1 MHSKLVKL
9 QTLLLPLALLFAM
22 LLPPPIYADKGD
34 TTAQDTVATQ
44 AYEEKVSDPNTFNAW
59 YDTQAY
65 NTATTGRIWADKTV
79 DTDSIVFDKREA
91 LNGKSIAMSPD
102 ADFQVA
108 LSALSSTSNTSGYTA
123 VPLDIVLVLDV
134 SGSMAEDFG
143 TGSQTKLASLK
154 AAVNN
159 FLDEAAEVNKGISD
173 DDKKI
178 NVSLVKFAGDKSN
191 NIGDDT
197 YDVTTGSW
205 LFPTTDTYNCSQIV
219 KSLTPC
225 DVDNVDTLKAAV
237 NNLKARGATR
247 ADYGLEYAQKA
258 LNGSGKRSDANK
270 IVIFFT
276 DGTPTSGQYYEDD
289 VAHSAVKNAQQL
301 KSSKVQIYTIGIF
314 KDANSAAP
322 DKNSSPEN
330 TFMHAVSSNYPKADC
345 VDTQEYKPGIF
356 GGEYYTK
363 HTVTLYA
370 PASNP
375 DFYKTARN
383 AGALTNVFSDIFNE
397 VSSGLMGPTH
407 VEDGDP
413 SAGGYVTFY
422 DRLGDFMEVKSID
435 GVAFADT
442 IYEASKWGEWKTDS
456 PTDGTDT
463 FEFKN
468 EEISNGVSEAYPQ
481 HANLNNIKISVVRGT
496 GAEGDYVTVKIPAS
510 MLPLRKYTVATNKQ
524 GETKLTVSDTFPIN
538 ILYSVGL
545 RKNVRTALENGT
557 SIDAALVEYVKN
569 NAKDGKISFYS
580 NKYSGKSLNNGTV
593 GDTTA
598 TFVPASNNSFYYHTV
613 DTPLYK
619 SESLDD
625 PLKDKFEANTPY
637 YYALNYYEVV
647 NNQTV
652 KQTKFVKIEI
662 AEESAIGQCIGYDEK
677 SGQAYI
683 KKNTLK
689 GSMPAALDSQLGAKK
704 DADGNLDNRTGTA
717 DRRIDFKWEDFNS
730 STAKLYLGNNGRITY
745 NAKGSLK
752 IKKVVNAA
760 AGLTPDAND
769 TFKIQVVLSETVN
782 SYKYTINGVDSGKT
796 IKSGDTL
803 ELKANDVA
811 EIVGLPAG
819 CTYTVTE
826 PEDRLPTGYA
836 NDSIVDSGTGKI
848 TAGLVNT
855 TAPTVTVTNS
865 YTATACDVEFKGKK
879 NFVGRGWTDSDTFNF
894 TLTAS
899 GNAPM
904 PADVTTGNT
913 KTVTVNENNAADFS
927 FGNITF
933 TQPGT
938 YKYTIREDRGSIPGV
953 SYDGSTYT
961 VTVKVTEGTDNNKG
975 TLVGD
980 VTYVKNSSAPTNA
993 PAPKKAEFTNTYEA
1007 KDEVVTPVALKNYV
1021 DDSGS
1026 TSLQDKQF
1034 SFTLTP
1040 ASEKEDGTKLTRDEI
1055 NSTPLP
1061 SSIDGTND
1069 VTGRIAFGSIQFKD
1083 ENIDH
1088 DYYYI
1093 MQEPDVSGSD
1103 ANIIYSDEVY
1113 LVKYTVNDNTVK
1125 GTIEATPTYY
1135 KLVNDTWTQV
1145 EESKVIF
1152 TNTYKANSVDV
1163 QLGVH
1168 KQLDGRAWQT
1178 GDEFDFTLTAADEV
1192 TPALNNTYTA
1202 HVDSTSQTANF
1213 PDITYTKI
1221 GTYTYTITEND
1232 FDHSKIPGV
1241 TAGKPVTVTVTV
1253 TNNNGQLKADVKY
1266 SAEYK
1271 DEASSQVY
1279 ANYINTYSTIA
1290 ANPKTSDLFH
1300 IHKDLKGRNWT
1311 PNDSFEFRLEG
1322 DSGSP
1327 MPDRAYRNAYATNNN
1342 DSPSI
1347 GGDSTLRFTAAG
1359 EYTYYIREVLGNQD
1373 NGLTYDTT
1381 RYKVVVTVD
1390 GESTA
1395 DNTVQLKVGSVQYF
1409 KGTLNAD
1416 GINYTYS
1423 DTAEDKATF
1432 ENHYDASIPA
1442 GTTFTLTGYKS
1453 LLNRPANNGEFH
1465 FTLTDITNGPDN
1477 PGQILYADNEDGMF
1491 TFNVDLN
1498 PVQTTYTELLAQDA
1512 QPADNSEQPAS
1523 APAEIQNLLERR
1535 YILAET
1541 VPADTKGVT
1550 YDTTTYLV
1558 IVPLKDDG
1566 NGKLYVDNDNIK
1578 YYRNGDKDTGET
1590 PNLSFANSYTA
1601 ESVTLPITAR
1611 KELTGRALQAG
1622 EFTFELKNAQGDV
1635 LQTVQNE
1642 ADGSIPFTLQYDD
1655 KKDDTALES
1664 DSYTY
1669 TISEVAGSEDTI
1681 AYDAAT
1687 YTFTVKVTDKG
1698 DGKLVAELDQPQD
1711 MVFRNSYTPKP
1722 TPTPSAAPTATPTA
1736 APTAKPSTAPTPAPT
1751 TAPAAAPQATP
1762 APTDA
1767 PTATPTASPAPTAT
1781 APAATATPASVIP
1794 RTADSFPLALLIGL
1808 AIVSC
1813 GALGILYT
1821 AKKRRK

>member
-1 MHSKLVKL
+1 MRCCY
-9 QTLLLPLALLFAM
+9 
-22 LLPPPIYADKGD
+22 PPIYAAEGN

-79 DTDSIVFDKREA
+79 DTEEIKFNKGKLVDQSIPMAD
-91 LNGKSIAMSPD
+91 D

-134 SGSMAEDFG
+134 SGSMEEDFG
-143 TGSQTKLASLK
+143 TGSQTKLDSLK
-154 AAVNN
+154 VAVNN
-159 FLDEAAEVNKGISD
+159 FLDEAAKVNNGISD
-173 DDKKI
+173 NDKKI
-178 NVSLVKFAGDKSN
+178 NVSLVKFAGKKN
-191 NIGDDT
+191 VEIGDKT
-197 YDVTTGSW
+197 YRENGY
-205 LFPTTDTYNCSQIV
+205 TYNYSQIV
-219 KSLTPC
+219 TSLTSC
-225 DVDNVDTLKAAV
+225 DNTHVNSLKSTV
-237 NNLKARGATR
+237 NRLNYGGATQ
-247 ADYGLEYAQKA
+247 ADYGLELAQTA
-258 LNGSGKRSDANK
+258 LSGSGSRKDANK

-276 DGTPTSGQYYEDD
+276 DGSPTSSDGYEGG
-289 VAHSAVKNAQQL
+289 VAHDAIQKAQQL
-301 KSSKVQIYTIGIF
+301 KTSKVQIYTIGIF
-314 KDANSAAP
+314 DGANSAAP
-322 DKNSSPEN
+322 DKNSSAEN
-330 TFMHAVSSNYPKADC
+330 TFMHAVSSNYPNAECK
-345 VDTQEYKPGIF
+345 DTKEWVIFFYKIKHDVKL
-356 GGEYYTK
+356 YTR
-363 HTVTLYA
+363 
-370 PASNP
+370 ASKS
-375 DFYKTARN
+375 DFYKTASN
-383 AGALTNVFSDIFNE
+383 AAALTDVFKDIFTE

-407 VEDGDP
+407 VEGSDP

-442 IYEASKWGEWKTDS
+442 IYEASKWGKWNKNS
-456 PTDGTDT
+456 PVAGTDT
-463 FEFKN
+463 FEFKD

-481 HANLNNIKISVVRGT
+481 HANLNKIKISIVRGT
-496 GAEGDYVTVKIPAS
+496 GANGDYVTVRIPAS
-510 MLPLRKYTVATNKQ
+510 MLPLRKYTVATTKQ

-557 SIDAALVEYVKN
+557 STDAALVEYVKN

-580 NKYSGKSLNNGTV
+580 NKYSGKTLSNGTV

-598 TFVPASNNSFYYHTV
+598 TFVPASSNSFYYHTV

-625 PLKDKFEANTPY
+625 PLKEEFKANTPY
-637 YYALNYYEVV
+637 YYALDYYEVV
-647 NNQTV
+647 DNQTV

-745 NAKGSLK
+745 DAKGSLK
-752 IKKVVNAA
+752 IQKVVNAE

-769 TFKIQVVLSETVN
+769 TFMIKVDLTGADG
-782 SYKYTINGVDSGKT
+782 SYKYTINGDEEGT
-796 IKSGDTL
+796 IKSGETL
-803 ELKANDVA
+803 KLKANEVA

-826 PEDRLPTGYA
+826 PEDNLPAGYTKDGISIDNRTG
-836 NDSIVDSGTGKI
+836 TI

-855 TAPTVTVTNS
+855 TAPTVTVTNT
-865 YTATACDVEFKGKK
+865 YTPTACEAEFKGKK
-879 NFVGRGWTDSDTFNF
+879 NFVGRNGNEWLSTDKFDFI
-894 TLTAS
+894 LTPIN
-899 GNAPM
+899 NAPM
-904 PADVTTGNT
+904 PADVTPGNT
-913 KTVTVNENNAADFS
+913 KTVTVDNATAADDFS

-938 YKYTIREDRGSIPGV
+938 YRYTIREDKGTISGV

-961 VTVKVTEGTDNNKG
+961 VTVEVQEGHDTDKG
-975 TLVGD
+975 KLVGT
-980 VTYVKNSSAPTNA
+980 VTYEKNSSAATNGPIPT
-993 PAPKKAEFTNTYEA
+993 KAEFTNTYEA
-1007 KDEVVTPVALKNYV
+1007 KDEKVTPVAFKNYV

-1026 TSLQDKQF
+1026 TSMQDKQF

-1040 ASEKEDGTKLTRDEI
+1040 ASKKEDGTELTLDEI
-1055 NSTPLP
+1055 NNTPRP

-1083 ENIDH
+1083 ENIGH

-1145 EESKVIF
+1145 TESEVIF
-1152 TNTYKANSVDV
+1152 TNTYNATPVDV

-1168 KQLDGRAWQT
+1168 KQLDGRPWQA
-1178 GDEFDFTLTAADEV
+1178 GDDFTFTLTAADEV
-1192 TPALNNTYTA
+1192 TPALDSNTYTTYTTETTQSA
-1202 HVDSTSQTANF
+1202 TF
-1213 PDITYTKI
+1213 PAINYTKI
-1221 GTYTYTITEND
+1221 GTYTYEINET
-1232 FDHSKIPGV
+1232 FDETKIPGV

-1253 TNNNGQLKADVKY
+1253 TNNNGKLEAAVNY
-1266 SAEYK
+1266 SAEYT
-1271 DEASSQVY
+1271 DETSNKVY
-1279 ANYINTYSTIA
+1279 AKYINTYSTLAIDY
-1290 ANPKTSDLFH
+1290 KTSDLFH
-1300 IHKDLKGRNWT
+1300 IYKKLEGRDWT
-1311 PNDSFEFRLEG
+1311 PNDSFEFILEG
-1322 DSGSP
+1322 DSDSP
-1327 MPDRAYRNAYATNNN
+1327 MPDRAYRNAYATNTN

-1347 GGDSTLRFTAAG
+1347 GGDSTLQFTAAG
-1359 EYTYYIREVLGNQD
+1359 KYNYYISEVQGNQD

-1491 TFNVDLN
+1491 TFNVNLN

-1611 KELTGRALQAG
+1611 KELSGRALQAD
-1622 EFTFELKNAQGDV
+1622 EFTFQLKDAQGKV
-1635 LQTVQNE
+1635 LQTVQNK
-1642 ADGSIPFTLQYDD
+1642 ADGSIHFSLRYDD
-1655 KKDDTALES
+1655 KKDATALES
-1664 DSYTY
+1664 DNYTY

-1687 YTFTVKVTDKG
+1687 YTFTVKVTDNG

-1722 TPTPSAAPTATPTA
+1722 TPTPTVTPTPTPSAAPTAEPTA
-1736 APTAKPSTAPTPAPT
+1736 APTPAPT

>member
-22 LLPPPIYADKGD
+22 LLPPPIYADEGD

-79 DTDSIVFDKREA
+79 DTKEIKFDK
-91 LNGKSIAMSPD
+91 GKLAGQFIPMADD

-134 SGSMAEDFG
+134 SGSMKEDFG
-143 TGSQTKLASLK
+143 TGGQTKLASLK
-154 AAVNN
+154 TAVNN

-173 DDKKI
+173 DDKRI
-178 NVSLVKFAGDKSN
+178 NVSLVKFAGKKN
-191 NIGDDT
+191 ANIGDNT
-197 YDVTTGSW
+197 YREDGH
-205 LFPTTDTYNCSQIV
+205 TYNYSQIV
-219 KSLTPC
+219 TSLTSCDNTHVKSL
-225 DVDNVDTLKAAV
+225 KSAV
-237 NNLKARGATR
+237 NRLNYGGATQ
-247 ADYGLEYAQKA
+247 ADYGLDLAQTA
-258 LNGSGKRSDANK
+258 LSGSGSRKDANK

-276 DGTPTSGQYYEDD
+276 DGSPTSSNGYEDD
-289 VAHSAVKNAQQL
+289 VAHDAIQKAQQL
-301 KSSKVQIYTIGIF
+301 KTNKVQIYTIGIF
-314 KDANSAAP
+314 DGANSAAP
-322 DKNSSPEN
+322 NKNSSAEN
-330 TFMHAVSSNYPKADC
+330 TFMHAVSSNYPNAECK
-345 VDTQEYKPGIF
+345 DTKEWVIFFYKIKHDVKL
-356 GGEYYTK
+356 YTR
-363 HTVTLYA
+363 
-370 PASNP
+370 ASKS
-375 DFYKTARN
+375 DFYKTASN
-383 AGALTNVFSDIFNE
+383 AAALTDVFKDIFTE

-407 VEDGDP
+407 VEGSDP
-413 SAGGYVTFY
+413 SAGGYVTFN

-442 IYEASKWGEWKTDS
+442 IYEASKWGELKTDS
-456 PTDGTDT
+456 PAAGTDT
-463 FEFKN
+463 FEFKDK
-468 EEISNGVSEAYPQ
+468 EISNGVSEAYPQ
-481 HANLNNIKISVVRGT
+481 HANLNKIKITIVRGT
-496 GAEGDYVTVKIPAS
+496 GAEGDYVTVQIPAS

-545 RKNVRTALENGT
+545 RNDVRTALENGT
-557 SIDAALVEYVKN
+557 STDAALVEYVKN

-580 NKYSGKSLNNGTV
+580 NKYSGKTLNNGTV

-598 TFVPASNNSFYYHTV
+598 TFVPASSNSFYYHTV
-613 DTPLYK
+613 EAPLYK
-619 SESLDD
+619 DEAFAT
-625 PLKDKFEANTPY
+625 PVTKFETSKQY
-637 YYALNYYEVV
+637 YYKLTYYEV
-647 NNQTV
+647 NGDTT
-652 KQTKFVKIEI
+652 TKVTKAVPMTITD
-662 AEESAIGQCIGYDEK
+662 ESAVKDCIDYDK
-677 SGQAYI
+677 NGQAYI
-683 KKNTLK
+683 KKGTLK

-704 DADGNLDNRTGTA
+704 DTVTKQDVNPTDTA
-717 DRRIDFKWEDFNS
+717 ARRIDFKWEDFNS

-745 NAKGSLK
+745 KAKGSLK
-752 IKKVVNAA
+752 IKKVVNAE
-760 AGLTPDAND
+760 AGLTPDTNDKFTIKVDLTGANG
-769 TFKIQVVLSETVN
+769 
-782 SYKYTINGVDSGKT
+782 SYKYTINGNDSGT

-826 PEDRLPTGYA
+826 PTDELPTGYA
-836 NDSIVDSGTGKI
+836 NVSITPDNGSGTI

-855 TAPTVTVTNS
+855 TAPTVTVTNT
-865 YTATACDVEFKGKK
+865 YTPTAFEAKFKGSKK
-879 NFVGRGWTDSDTFNF
+879 LSGREWVDGDTFNF

-904 PADVTTGNT
+904 PAEGTTGNT
-913 KTVTVNENNAADFS
+913 KTVTVSNKNEADDFS
-927 FGNITF
+927 FGSITF

-938 YKYTIREDRGSIPGV
+938 YRYTIREDRGSIPGV

-961 VTVKVTEGTDNNKG
+961 VTVVVQEGHDASNKG
-975 TLVGD
+975 TLVGA

-993 PAPKKAEFTNTYEA
+993 PDPDKAEFTNTYKA
-1007 KDEVVTPVALKNYV
+1007 DDEEVYPVAFKNYV
-1021 DDSGS
+1021 DGSGS

-1034 SFTLTP
+1034 QFTLVP
-1040 ASEKEDGTKLTRDEI
+1040 AKSDGTVLSDDEI
-1055 NSTPLP
+1055 NTGNVPRP
-1061 SSIDGTND
+1061 SIPTATNN
-1069 VTGRIAFGSIQFKD
+1069 VSGRITFGTIEFDSSHNGH
-1083 ENIDH
+1083 E
-1088 DYYYI
+1088 YYYL
-1093 MQEPDVSGSD
+1093 MSEVPGSGSD
-1103 ANIIYSDEVY
+1103 NIVYSQETY
-1113 LVKYTVNDNTVK
+1113 LVKYKVDNNTASAEL
-1125 GTIEATPTYY
+1125 EATPTYL
-1135 KLVNDTWTQV
+1135 KKNDDGSWQEV
-1145 EESKVIF
+1145 GEKDVIF
-1152 TNTYKANSVDV
+1152 TNTYTADPATVR
-1163 QLGVH
+1163 LGVH
-1168 KQLDGRAWQT
+1168 KQLDGREWQT
-1178 GDEFDFTLTAADEV
+1178 DDKFDFTLTAADG
-1192 TPALNNTYTA
+1192 TLLDGTYTTS
-1202 HVDSTSQTANF
+1202 VTQTSQSAEF
-1213 PDITYTKI
+1213 SPITYTKI
-1221 GTYTYTITEND
+1221 GTYTYTINET
-1232 FDHSKIPGV
+1232 FDETKIPGV
-1241 TAGKPVTVTVTV
+1241 TAGSPVTVTVTV
-1253 TNNNGQLKADVKY
+1253 TNNNGKLEAAVNY
-1266 SAEYK
+1266 SAEYT
-1271 DEASSQVY
+1271 DETSNKVY

-1290 ANPKTSDLFH
+1290 ADCKTSDLFH
-1300 IHKDLKGRNWT
+1300 IHKELKGREWT
-1311 PNDSFEFRLEG
+1311 PSDSFEFLLEG
-1322 DSGSP
+1322 DTDSP
-1327 MPDRAYRNAYATNNN
+1327 MPEQGYRNAYATDTNV
-1342 DSPSI
+1342 SPSI
-1347 GGDSTLRFTAAG
+1347 GGESTLHFTTAG
-1359 EYTYYIREVLGNQD
+1359 EYTYYISEVQGNQN

-1381 RYKVVVTVD
+1381 RYKVVVKVVGKPD
-1390 GESTA
+1390 G
-1395 DNTVQLKVGSVQYF
+1395 NKVQLEVESPTYY

-1423 DTAEDKATF
+1423 NEAEKEAIATF

-1453 LLNRPANNGEFH
+1453 LLNRPAHNGEFH
-1465 FTLTDITNGPDN
+1465 FTLTDITNGPD
-1477 PGQILYADNEDGMF
+1477 GQIWHKDNEDGTF
-1491 TFNVDLN
+1491 TFTVDLS

-1558 IVPLKDDG
+1558 VVPLKDDG

-1578 YYRNGDKDTGET
+1578 YYRNGDKENGET

-1611 KELTGRALQAG
+1611 KELSGRALQAG
-1622 EFTFELKNAQGDV
+1622 EFTFQLKDAQGTV
-1635 LQTVQNE
+1635 LQTAQNE
-1642 ADGSIPFTLQYDD
+1642 ADGSIHFDLQYDD
-1655 KKDDTALES
+1655 KKNDTALES

-1669 TISEVAGSEDTI
+1669 TISEVAGSDDTI
-1681 AYDAAT
+1681 AYDAT
-1687 YTFTVKVTDKG
+1687 MYTFTVKVTDNG

-1722 TPTPSAAPTATPTA
+1722 TPTPTVTPTP
-1736 APTAKPSTAPTPAPT
+1736 APSAAPTPAPT

-1781 APAATATPASVIP
+1781 APAATAPAATATPTSVIP

>member
-1 MHSKLVKL
+1 MRCCY
-9 QTLLLPLALLFAM
+9 
-22 LLPPPIYADKGD
+22 PPPIYADEGN

-134 SGSMAEDFG
+134 SGSMADRFDEYDRR
-143 TGSQTKLASLK
+143 SPVKLDSLK
-154 AAVNN
+154 SAVNS
-159 FLDEAAEVNKGISD
+159 FLDEAAKVNEGISD
-173 DDKKI
+173 NDKKI
-178 NVSLVKFAGDKSN
+178 NVSLVKFAGNKNDE
-191 NIGDDT
+191 IGDNT
-197 YDVTTGSW
+197 YRDNRDGKY
-205 LFPTTDTYNCSQIV
+205 YNCSQIV
-219 KSLTPC
+219 TSLTPY
-225 DVDNVDTLKAAV
+225 DTNNVDTLKSAV
-237 NNLKARGATR
+237 NKLTARGTTR

-258 LNGSGKRSDANK
+258 LNGSGNRKDANK

-276 DGTPTSGQYYEDD
+276 DGSPTSSNGYEDD
-289 VAHSAVKNAQQL
+289 VAHSAIQKAQQL
-301 KSSKVQIYTIGIF
+301 KTGKVQIYTIGIF
-314 KDANSAAP
+314 DDANSAEP
-322 DKNSSPEN
+322 DKNSSAED
-330 TFMHAVSSNYPKADC
+330 TFMHAVSSNYPKAEC
-345 VDTQEYKPGIF
+345 VDTTEEF
-356 GGEYYTK
+356 LFWSRTV
-363 HTVTLYA
+363 HTVTLHDR
-370 PASNP
+370 ASNSA
-375 DFYKTARN
+375 FYKTADN
-383 AGALTNVFSDIFNE
+383 ADALKEVFSGIFTE
-397 VSSGLMGPTH
+397 ISSGLMGPTH

-442 IYEASKWGEWKTDS
+442 IYEASKWGALKTNF
-456 PTDGTDT
+456 PAAGTDT
-463 FEFKN
+463 FEFKD
-468 EEISNGVSEAYPQ
+468 EEISSGVSEAYPQ
-481 HANLNNIKISVVRGT
+481 HANLNNIKISIERGT
-496 GAEGDYVTVKIPAS
+496 GAEGDYVTVRIPAS

-545 RKNVRTALENGT
+545 REDVRTALANGT
-557 SIDAALVEYVKN
+557 STDAALVEYVKN
-569 NAKDGKISFYS
+569 NADKDGKISFYS
-580 NKYSGKSLNNGTV
+580 NKYSGKTLNNGTV

-598 TFVPASNNSFYYHTV
+598 TFVPASSNSFYYHTV
-613 DTPLYK
+613 NAPLYENK
-619 SESLDD
+619 ELTT
-625 PLKDKFEANTPY
+625 PVTNFETNKQY
-637 YYALNYYEVV
+637 YYKLTYYEVKDGTTTQATTAV
-647 NNQTV
+647 PMTITDQ
-652 KQTKFVKIEI
+652 
-662 AEESAIGQCIGYDEK
+662 SAVGGCIDYDEK
-677 SGQAYI
+677 TGQAYI
-683 KKNTLK
+683 KKGTLK

-704 DADGNLDNRTGTA
+704 DADDNPVNPTGTA
-717 DRRIDFKWEDFNS
+717 VRRIDFKWEDFNS

-760 AGLTPDAND
+760 AGLTPDTND
-769 TFKIQVVLSETVN
+769 KFKIKVDLTGAN
-782 SYKYTINGVDSGKT
+782 GSYKYTINGDEEGTIQSGE
-796 IKSGDTL
+796 TL

-826 PEDRLPTGYA
+826 PTDELPTGYA
-836 NDSIVDSGTGKI
+836 NVSITPDNGSGTI

-879 NFVGRGWTDSDTFNF
+879 NFVGRGWADSDTFNF

-975 TLVGD
+975 TLVGT
-980 VTYVKNSSAPTNA
+980 VKYEKNSSAPTNA

-1007 KDEVVTPVALKNYV
+1007 KDEEVTPVALKNYV
-1021 DDSGS
+1021 DESGS
-1026 TSLQDKQF
+1026 TSLQDRQF
-1034 SFTLTP
+1034 QFTLVP
-1040 ASEKEDGTKLTRDEI
+1040 ANSDGTVLTDKEI
-1055 NSTPLP
+1055 ADGNVPRP
-1061 SSIDGTND
+1061 SIPTATND
-1069 VTGRIAFGSIQFKD
+1069 VDGHITFGTIKFDSSN
-1083 ENIDH
+1083 EGH
-1088 DYYYI
+1088 EYYYL
-1093 MQEPDVSGSD
+1093 MSEVPGSGSD
-1103 ANIIYSDEVY
+1103 NIVYSQETY
-1113 LVKYTVNDNTVK
+1113 LVKYKVDNNTANAEL
-1125 GTIEATPTYY
+1125 EATPTYLQ
-1135 KLVNDTWTQV
+1135 KGSDGNWQV
-1145 EESKVIF
+1145 VDESKVIF
-1152 TNTYKANSVDV
+1152 TNTYKAKSVDV
-1163 QLGVH
+1163 QLRVH
-1168 KQLDGRAWQT
+1168 KQLDGRAWKT

-1192 TPALNNTYTA
+1192 TPALNDTYTA
-1202 HVDSTSQTANF
+1202 HVDSTSQSATF
-1213 PDITYTKI
+1213 PAITYTKI
-1221 GTYTYTITEND
+1221 GTYTYEINETFNETT
-1232 FDHSKIPGV
+1232 IPGV

-1253 TNNNGQLKADVKY
+1253 TNNNGQLEADVNY
-1266 SAEYK
+1266 SDSYTDAE
-1271 DEASSQVY
+1271 SGTTY
-1279 ANYINTYSTIA
+1279 AKYINTYSTLAIDY
-1290 ANPKTSDLFH
+1290 KTSDLFH
-1300 IHKDLKGRNWT
+1300 IHKELKGREWT

-1327 MPDRAYRNAYATNNN
+1327 MPEQDYRNAYATNTN

-1347 GGDSTLRFTAAG
+1347 GGDSTLQFTAAG
-1359 EYTYYIREVLGNQD
+1359 KYTYFISEVQGNQD

-1390 GESTA
+1390 GETTE
-1395 DNTVQLKVGSVQYF
+1395 NHTVQLKVGSVQYF

-1442 GTTFTLTGYKS
+1442 GTSFTLTGYKS
-1453 LLNRPANNGEFH
+1453 LLNRPAFNDEFH
-1465 FTLTDITNGPDN
+1465 FTLTDITNGPDH
-1477 PGQILYADNEDGMF
+1477 PGQILHADNKDGTF
-1491 TFNVDLN
+1491 TFNVDLS
-1498 PVQTTYTELLAQDA
+1498 PVQTTYTELLAQAA

-1523 APAEIQNLLERR
+1523 APAEVQPLLERR

-1558 IVPLKDDG
+1558 VVPLKDDG

-1611 KELTGRALQAG
+1611 KELSGRALQAG
-1622 EFTFELKNAQGDV
+1622 EFTFVLKDAQGKE

-1642 ADGSIPFTLQYDD
+1642 ADGSIHFSLRYDD

-1669 TISEVAGSEDTI
+1669 TISEVAGSDDTI
-1681 AYDAAT
+1681 AYDATT
-1687 YTFTVKVTDKG
+1687 YTFTVKVTDNG

-1722 TPTPSAAPTATPTA
+1722 TPTPTVTPTPTPSAAPTA
-1736 APTAKPSTAPTPAPT
+1736 APTAEPTAAPTPAPT

>member
-1 MHSKLVKL
+1 MRCCY
-9 QTLLLPLALLFAM
+9 
-22 LLPPPIYADKGD
+22 PPPAYADESD

-59 YDTQAY
+59 YNTQAN

-79 DTDSIVFDKREA
+79 DTEEIKFDK
-91 LNGKSIAMSPD
+91 GKLAGQSIPMADD

-134 SGSMAEDFG
+134 SGSMADDFG
-143 TGSQTKLASLK
+143 TGSQTKLDSLK

-159 FLDEAAEVNKGISD
+159 FLDEAANVNKGISD
-173 DDKKI
+173 NDKKI
-178 NVSLVKFAGDKSN
+178 NVSLVKFAGNRNDE
-191 NIGDDT
+191 IGDKT
-197 YDVTTGSW
+197 YREDGHI
-205 LFPTTDTYNCSQIV
+205 YNYSQIV
-219 KSLTPC
+219 KPLTTC
-225 DVDNVDTLKAAV
+225 AGANVGTLKDAV
-237 NNLKARGATR
+237 NNLKARGATQ
-247 ADYGLEYAQKA
+247 ADFGLEYAQKA
-258 LNGSGKRSDANK
+258 LNGSGNRRDANK
-270 IVIFFT
+270 VVIFFT
-276 DGTPTSGQYYEDD
+276 DGSPTSSDGYEGG
-289 VAHSAVKNAQQL
+289 VAHDAIQNAQQL
-301 KSSKVQIYTIGIF
+301 KTSKVQIYTIGIF
-314 KDANSAAP
+314 DGANSAAP
-322 DKNSSPEN
+322 NKNSSAEN
-330 TFMHAVSSNYPKADC
+330 TFMHAVSSNYPNAECK
-345 VDTQEYKPGIF
+345 DTKEWVIFPFYKIKHDVKL
-356 GGEYYTK
+356 YTR
-363 HTVTLYA
+363 
-370 PASNP
+370 ASNS

-383 AGALTNVFSDIFNE
+383 AAALKTVFEDIFTE

-407 VEDGDP
+407 VEGTDP
-413 SAGGYVTFY
+413 SAAGYVTFY

-442 IYEASKWGEWKTDS
+442 IYEASEWGELKKNS
-456 PTDGTDT
+456 PAAGTDT
-463 FEFKN
+463 FEFKDK
-468 EEISNGVSEAYPQ
+468 EISNGVSEAYPQ
-481 HANLNNIKISVVRGT
+481 YANLKNIKISIERGT
-496 GAEGDYVTVKIPAS
+496 GAQGDYVTVKIPAS

-524 GETKLTVSDTFPIN
+524 GETTLTVSDTFPIN

-545 RKNVRTALENGT
+545 RNDVRTALENGT
-557 SIDAALVEYVKN
+557 STDAALVEYVKN
-569 NAKDGKISFYS
+569 KADEDGKISFYS
-580 NKYSGKSLNNGTV
+580 NKYSGKTLNNGTV

-598 TFVPASNNSFYYHTV
+598 TFVPASSNSFYYHTV
-613 DTPLYK
+613 NAPLYEDEACTIPVK
-619 SESLDD
+619 T
-625 PLKDKFEANTPY
+625 FETNKQY
-637 YYALNYYEVV
+637 YYKLTYYEVNGGTTTQATTAV
-647 NNQTV
+647 PM
-652 KQTKFVKIEI
+652 KITD
-662 AEESAIGQCIGYDEK
+662 ESAVEDCIDYDEK
-677 SGQAYI
+677 TGQAYI
-683 KKNTLK
+683 KKGTLK

-704 DADGNLDNRTGTA
+704 DANGDPVNPTGTA
-717 DRRIDFKWEDFNS
+717 VRRIDFQWDLSNN
-730 STAKLYLGNNGRITY
+730 TAHLYLGNNGRITY

-760 AGLTPDAND
+760 AGLTPDTND
-769 TFKIQVVLSETVN
+769 TFKIQVDLSETAN
-782 SYKYTINGVDSGKT
+782 SYKYTINGNDSGT

-803 ELKANDVA
+803 ELKANEVA

-826 PEDRLPTGYA
+826 PTVPAGYA
-836 NDSIVDSGTGKI
+836 NVSIVDSGTGTI

-855 TAPTVTVTNS
+855 TAPTVTVTNT
-865 YTATACDVEFKGKK
+865 YTPTACDVEFKGKK
-879 NFVGRGWTDSDTFNF
+879 NFVGRDWVDGDTFNF

-904 PADVTTGNT
+904 PADVTNGNT
-913 KTVTVNENNAADFS
+913 KTVTVNNKTDADDFS

-938 YKYTIREDRGSIPGV
+938 YRYTIREVSGTIPGV

-961 VTVKVTEGTDNNKG
+961 VTVEVQEGHDASNKG
-975 TLVGD
+975 TLVGT

-993 PAPKKAEFTNTYEA
+993 PAPNKAEFTNTYAA
-1007 KDEVVTPVALKNYV
+1007 KDEVVTPVAFKNYV

-1026 TSLQDKQF
+1026 TSLQDGQF
-1034 SFTLTP
+1034 QFTLVP
-1040 ASEKEDGTKLTRDEI
+1040 AKSDGAVMTDEEI
-1055 NSTPLP
+1055 NTGNVPRP
-1061 SSIDGTND
+1061 SIPTATNN
-1069 VTGRIAFGSIQFKD
+1069 VNGRITFGTIEFNSSHNGY
-1083 ENIDH
+1083 E
-1088 DYYYI
+1088 YCYL
-1093 MQEPDVSGSD
+1093 MSEVPSSGSD
-1103 ANIIYSDEVY
+1103 NIVYSQETY
-1113 LVKYTVNDNTVK
+1113 LVKYKVDNNTASAEL
-1125 GTIEATPTYY
+1125 EATPTYL
-1135 KLVNDTWTQV
+1135 KKNDDGSWQEV
-1145 EESKVIF
+1145 GEKDVIF
-1152 TNTYKANSVDV
+1152 TNTYTADPATVR
-1163 QLGVH
+1163 LGVH
-1168 KQLDGRAWQT
+1168 KQLDGREWQT
-1178 GDEFDFTLTAADEV
+1178 DDKFDFTLTAAEG
-1192 TPALNNTYTA
+1192 TPTLNNTYTA
-1202 HVDSTSQTANF
+1202 HVDATSQTANF

-1221 GTYTYTITEND
+1221 GTYNYTITEND
-1232 FDHSKIPGV
+1232 FDPAQIPGV
-1241 TAGKPVTVTVTV
+1241 TKGNPVTVTVTV
-1253 TNNNGQLKADVKY
+1253 TNNNGKLEAAVNY

-1271 DEASSQVY
+1271 DEASNKVY

-1290 ANPKTSDLFH
+1290 AEPKTSDLFH
-1300 IHKDLKGRNWT
+1300 IYKKLDGREWT

-1327 MPDRAYRNAYATNNN
+1327 MPEQDYRNAYATDTN

-1347 GGDSTLRFTAAG
+1347 GGDSTLQFTAAG
-1359 EYTYYIREVLGNQD
+1359 EYTYYISEVLENKD

-1381 RYKVVVTVD
+1381 RYKVVVTVG
-1390 GESTA
+1390 GETTA
-1395 DNTVQLKVGSVQYF
+1395 ENNVQLEVKGTTYY
-1409 KGTLNAD
+1409 KGTLNAAGD
-1416 GINYTYS
+1416 YDYS
-1423 DTAEDKATF
+1423 NDAEGTSIATF
-1432 ENHYDASIPA
+1432 INHYDASIPA
-1442 GTTFTLTGYKS
+1442 GTTFPLTGYKS
-1453 LLNRPANNGEFH
+1453 LLNRPANDGEFD
-1465 FTLTDITNGPDN
+1465 FTLTDITNGKDN
-1477 PGQILYADNEDGMF
+1477 PGQIWHANNKDGMF
-1491 TFNVDLN
+1491 TFNVDLS
-1498 PVQTTYTELLAQDA
+1498 PVQTTYTELLAQAA
-1512 QPADNSEQPAS
+1512 QPADGSEQPSS
-1523 APAEIQNLLERR
+1523 APAEIQPLLQRR

-1558 IVPLKDDG
+1558 VVPLKDDG

-1578 YYRNGDKDTGET
+1578 YYRNEDKDTGET

-1622 EFTFELKNAQGDV
+1622 EFTFELKDAQGTV

-1642 ADGSIPFTLQYDD
+1642 ADGSIHFTLQYDD
-1655 KKDDTALES
+1655 KKNDTALES

-1681 AYDAAT
+1681 AYDTAT

-1698 DGKLVAELDQPQD
+1698 DGKLVAELEQPKD

-1722 TPTPSAAPTATPTA
+1722 TPTPTPT
-1736 APTAKPSTAPTPAPT
+1736 PSAAPTPAPT

>member
-9 QTLLLPLALLFAM
+9 QTLLLPLALLVTM
-22 LLPPPIYADKGD
+22 LLPPPAYADEGN

-59 YDTQAY
+59 FDTQAY

-79 DTDSIVFDKREA
+79 DTEEIKFNKGKLVDQSIPMAD
-91 LNGKSIAMSPD
+91 D

-108 LSALSSTSNTSGYTA
+108 LSALSSTSNTSGFTA

-134 SGSMAEDFG
+134 SGSMEEDFG
-143 TGSQTKLASLK
+143 TGNQTKLDSLK
-154 AAVNN
+154 DAVNN
-159 FLDEAAEVNKGISD
+159 FLDEAANVNKGISD

-178 NVSLVKFAGDKSN
+178 NVSLVKFAGNRNDE
-191 NIGDDT
+191 IGDKT
-197 YDVTTGSW
+197 YREGSHI
-205 LFPTTDTYNCSQIV
+205 YNYSQIV
-219 KSLTPC
+219 KPLTTC
-225 DVDNVDTLKAAV
+225 DTDNVGTLKEAV
-237 NNLKARGATR
+237 NKLTARGATQ
-247 ADYGLEYAQKA
+247 ADFGLEYAQKA
-258 LNGSGKRSDANK
+258 LSGSGNRKDANK

-276 DGTPTSGQYYEDD
+276 DGSPTSSDGYEGG
-289 VAHSAVKNAQQL
+289 VAHDAIQNAQQL
-301 KSSKVQIYTIGIF
+301 KTNKVQIYTIGIF
-314 KDANSAAP
+314 DGANSAAP
-322 DKNSSPEN
+322 DKNSSAEN
-330 TFMHAVSSNYPKADC
+330 TFMHAVSSNYPNAECK
-345 VDTQEYKPGIF
+345 DTKEWVIFPFYKIKHDVKL
-356 GGEYYTK
+356 YT
-363 HTVTLYA
+363 

-375 DFYKTARN
+375 DFYKTASN
-383 AGALTNVFSDIFNE
+383 ADALKKVFTDIFTE

-407 VEDGDP
+407 VEGTDP

-442 IYEASKWGEWKTDS
+442 IYKASEWGTLKTDS
-456 PTDGTDT
+456 PAAGTDT

-481 HANLNNIKISVVRGT
+481 HANLNKIKISIVRGT
-496 GAEGDYVTVKIPAS
+496 GANGDYVKVEIPAS

-545 RKNVRTALENGT
+545 RNDVRTALENGT
-557 SIDAALVEYVKN
+557 STNAALVEYVKN
-569 NAKDGKISFYS
+569 KTDKDGKISFYS
-580 NKYSGKSLNNGTV
+580 NKYSGKTLSNGTV

-598 TFVPASNNSFYYHTV
+598 TFVPASSNSFYYHTV
-613 DTPLYK
+613 NAPLY
-619 SESLDD
+619 EDEAFTT
-625 PLKDKFEANTPY
+625 PVTKFETNKQY
-637 YYALNYYEVV
+637 YYKLTYYEVNGTTTTQATTAV
-647 NNQTV
+647 PMTITDENAV
-652 KQTKFVKIEI
+652 K
-662 AEESAIGQCIGYDEK
+662 GCIDYDK
-677 SGQAYI
+677 NGQAYI
-683 KKNTLK
+683 KKGTLK

-704 DADGNLDNRTGTA
+704 DPTTGKDVNPTDTA
-717 DRRIDFKWEDFNS
+717 ARRIDFQWDLSNN
-730 STAKLYLGNNGRITY
+730 TAHLYLGNNGRITY
-745 NAKGSLK
+745 DAKGSLK

-760 AGLTPDAND
+760 AGLTPDKED
-769 TFKIQVVLSETVN
+769 TFKIKVELSETAN
-782 SYKYTINGVDSGKT
+782 SYKYTINGNDSDKT

-803 ELKANDVA
+803 ALKANDVA

-826 PEDRLPTGYA
+826 PTVPAGYA
-836 NDSIVDSGTGKI
+836 NVSIVDSGTGTI

-899 GNAPM
+899 SNAPM
-904 PADVTTGNT
+904 PAEGTNGNT
-913 KTVTVNENNAADFS
+913 KTVTVNEDNAADFS

-933 TQPGT
+933 KQPGT
-938 YKYTIREDRGSIPGV
+938 YRYTIREDRGSIPGV

-961 VTVKVTEGTDNNKG
+961 VTVEVTEGTDNNKG
-975 TLVGD
+975 TLVGT
-980 VTYVKNSSAPTNA
+980 VKYEKNSSAPTNG
-993 PAPKKAEFTNTYEA
+993 PIPTKAEFTNTYKA
-1007 KDEVVTPVALKNYV
+1007 DDEVVTPVAFKNYV
-1021 DDSGS
+1021 DESGS
-1026 TSLQDKQF
+1026 TTLQDKQF

-1040 ASEKEDGTKLTRDEI
+1040 ASKKEDGTELTPNEI
-1055 NSTPLP
+1055 NNTPRP
-1061 SSIDGTND
+1061 FSATATNN
-1069 VTGRIAFGSIQFKD
+1069 VNGRITFDTIKFDSSNEGH
-1083 ENIDH
+1083 E
-1088 DYYYI
+1088 YYYLMSEVPGSGNDNI
-1093 MQEPDVSGSD
+1093 VYSQET
-1103 ANIIYSDEVY
+1103 Y
-1113 LVKYTVNDNTVK
+1113 LVKYKVDNNTASAEL
-1125 GTIEATPTYY
+1125 EATPTYY
-1135 KLVNDTWTQV
+1135 KKDSDGNWQV
-1145 EESKVIF
+1145 VDESKVIF
-1152 TNTYKANSVDV
+1152 TNTYKATPVPV
-1163 QLGVH
+1163 TLGVH
-1168 KQLDGRAWQT
+1168 KQLDGREWQT
-1178 GDEFDFTLTAADEV
+1178 DDNFTFTLTAAEG
-1192 TPALNNTYTA
+1192 TPALDTNTTYTTS
-1202 HVDSTSQTANF
+1202 VDSTSQTANF
-1213 PDITYTKI
+1213 PAITYTKI

-1241 TAGKPVTVTVTV
+1241 TAGNPVTVTVTV
-1253 TNNNGQLKADVKY
+1253 TNNNGQLEADVKY

-1271 DEASSQVY
+1271 DEASGTVY
-1279 ANYINTYSTIA
+1279 AKYVNTYSTIA

-1300 IHKDLKGRNWT
+1300 IFKKLDGRDWT

-1327 MPDRAYRNAYATNNN
+1327 MPEQGYRNAYATNTN

-1347 GGDSTLRFTAAG
+1347 GGDSTLPFTAAG
-1359 EYTYYIREVLGNQD
+1359 EYTYFISEVLENKD

-1381 RYKVVVTVD
+1381 RYKVVVTVV
-1390 GESTA
+1390 GEATTE
-1395 DNTVQLKVGSVQYF
+1395 NKVQLKVDSVNYY

-1432 ENHYDASIPA
+1432 INHYDASIPA

-1453 LLNRPANNGEFH
+1453 LLNRPANDGEFD
-1465 FTLTDITNGPDN
+1465 FTLTDITNGKDN
-1477 PGQILYADNEDGMF
+1477 PGQILHADNKDGTF
-1491 TFNVDLN
+1491 TFNVDLS
-1498 PVQTTYTELLAQDA
+1498 PVQTTYTELLAQAA
-1512 QPADNSEQPAS
+1512 QPADNSEQPSS
-1523 APAEIQNLLERR
+1523 APAEIQPLLERR

-1558 IVPLKDDG
+1558 VVPLKDDG
-1566 NGKLYVDNDNIK
+1566 NGKLYVDEPNIK
-1578 YYRNGDKDTGET
+1578 YYRNEDKDTGET

-1611 KELTGRALQAG
+1611 KELSGRALQAG
-1622 EFTFELKNAQGDV
+1622 EFTFELKDAQGTV

-1642 ADGSIPFTLQYDD
+1642 ADGSIHFTLRYDD
-1655 KKDDTALES
+1655 KQDDTALES

-1669 TISEVAGSEDTI
+1669 TISEVAGSDDTI
-1681 AYDAAT
+1681 AYDATT

-1722 TPTPSAAPTATPTA
+1722 TPTPTVTPTPTPSAAPTAEPTA
-1736 APTAKPSTAPTPAPT
+1736 APTPAPT

-1767 PTATPTASPAPTAT
+1767 PTATPTVSPAPTAT

>member
-1 MHSKLVKL
+1 MDIK
-9 QTLLLPLALLFAM
+9 P
-22 LLPPPIYADKGD
+22 
-34 TTAQDTVATQ
+34 
-44 AYEEKVSDPNTFNAW
+44 
-59 YDTQAY
+59 
-65 NTATTGRIWADKTV
+65 
-79 DTDSIVFDKREA
+79 IVFDKRET
-91 LNGKSIAMSPD
+91 LNGRSIAMSPN

-108 LSALSSTSNTSGYTA
+108 LSALSSTSNTSGFTA
-123 VPLDIVLVLDV
+123 VPLDIVMVLDV

-143 TGSQTKLASLK
+143 KGGQTKLASLK
-154 AAVNN
+154 TAVNN

-178 NVSLVKFAGDKSN
+178 NVSLVKFAGDRNN
-191 NIGDDT
+191 NIGDET
-197 YDVTTGSW
+197 YREGVH
-205 LFPTTDTYNCSQIV
+205 TYNCSQIV

-225 DVDNVDTLKAAV
+225 DTDNVGTLKAAV

-258 LNGSGKRSDANK
+258 LNGSDSRKDANK

-276 DGTPTSGQYYEDD
+276 DGSPTSSDGYEGG
-289 VAHSAVKNAQQL
+289 VAHDAIQKAQQL
-301 KSSKVQIYTIGIF
+301 KTSKVQIYTIGIF
-314 KDANSAAP
+314 DGANSAAP
-322 DKNSSPEN
+322 DKNSSAEN
-330 TFMHAVSSNYPKADC
+330 TFMHAVSSNYPNAECK
-345 VDTQEYKPGIF
+345 DTKEWVILFYKIKHDVKL
-356 GGEYYTK
+356 YTR
-363 HTVTLYA
+363 
-370 PASNP
+370 ASKS
-375 DFYKTARN
+375 DFYKTANN
-383 AGALTNVFSDIFNE
+383 AAALTDVFKDIFTE

-407 VEDGDP
+407 VEGTDP
-413 SAGGYVTFY
+413 SAGGYVTFN
-422 DRLGDFMEVKSID
+422 DPLGDFMEVKSID

-442 IYEASKWGEWKTDS
+442 IYEASKCGTWKTDS
-456 PTDGTDT
+456 PAAGTDT
-463 FEFKN
+463 FEFN
-468 EEISNGVSEAYPQ
+468 DQEISNGVSEAYPQ
-481 HANLNNIKISVVRGT
+481 HANLKNIKISIERGT
-496 GAEGDYVTVKIPAS
+496 GAKGDYVTVRIPAS
-510 MLPLRKYTVATNKQ
+510 MLPLRKYTVATDKQ
-524 GETKLTVSDTFPIN
+524 GITKLTVSDTFPIN

-545 RKNVRTALENGT
+545 REDVRTALANGT
-557 SIDAALVEYVKN
+557 STDPDLVKYVTDHADKTT
-569 NAKDGKISFYS
+569 GKISFYS
-580 NKYSGKSLNNGTV
+580 NKYSEKTLSNGTV

-598 TFVPASNNSFYYHTV
+598 TFVPASSNSFYYHTV
-613 DTPLYK
+613 NTPLYK

-625 PLKDKFEANTPY
+625 PLKDEFKANTPY
-637 YYALNYYEVV
+637 YYALDYYEVV
-647 NNQTV
+647 DNQTV
-652 KQTKFVKIEI
+652 KKTNFVKIEI
-662 AEESAIGQCIGYDEK
+662 AEESAIGQCIDYDK
-677 SGQAYI
+677 NGQAYI
-683 KKNTLK
+683 KKGTLK

-704 DADGNLDNRTGTA
+704 DANGNPVNPTGTA

-752 IKKVVNAA
+752 ITKVVNAA
-760 AGLTPDAND
+760 AGPTPDKDD
-769 TFKIQVVLSETVN
+769 TFTIKVELSETKN
-782 SYKYTINGVDSGKT
+782 SYKYTINGKDSGKT

-803 ELKANDVA
+803 ELKANEVA

-826 PEDRLPTGYA
+826 PTVPAGYA
-836 NDSIVDSGTGKI
+836 NDSITPDNGSGTI

-855 TAPTVTVTNS
+855 TAPTVTVTNT
-865 YTATACDVEFKGKK
+865 YTPAACKAEFKGKK
-879 NFVGRGWTDSDTFNF
+879 NFVGRDEWSSTDKFDFI
-894 TLTAS
+894 LTAIN
-899 GNAPM
+899 NAPM
-904 PADVTTGNT
+904 PADVTPGNT
-913 KTVTVNENNAADFS
+913 KTVTVSNKNDADDFS
-927 FGNITF
+927 FGEITF

-938 YKYTIREDRGSIPGV
+938 YKYTIRENRGSIPGV

-961 VTVKVTEGTDNNKG
+961 VTVEVQEGHDTDKG
-975 TLVGD
+975 KLVGD

-993 PAPKKAEFTNTYEA
+993 PTNAPAPNKAEFTNTYKA
-1007 KDEVVTPVALKNYV
+1007 KDEEVTPVALKNYV
-1021 DDSGS
+1021 DESGS
-1026 TSLQDKQF
+1026 TSLQDRQF
-1034 SFTLTP
+1034 QFTLVP
-1040 ASEKEDGTKLTRDEI
+1040 ANSDGTVLTDKEI
-1055 NSTPLP
+1055 ADGNVPRP
-1061 SSIDGTND
+1061 SIPTATND
-1069 VTGRIAFGSIQFKD
+1069 VDGHITFGTIKFDSSN
-1083 ENIDH
+1083 EGH
-1088 DYYYI
+1088 EYYYL
-1093 MQEPDVSGSD
+1093 MSEVPGSGSD
-1103 ANIIYSDEVY
+1103 NIVYSQETY
-1113 LVKYTVNDNTVK
+1113 LVKYKVDNNTANAEL
-1125 GTIEATPTYY
+1125 EATPTYLQ
-1135 KLVNDTWTQV
+1135 KGSDGNWQV
-1145 EESKVIF
+1145 VDESKVIF
-1152 TNTYKANSVDV
+1152 TNTYKAKSVDV
-1163 QLGVH
+1163 QLRVH
-1168 KQLDGRAWQT
+1168 KQLDGRAWKT

-1192 TPALNNTYTA
+1192 TPALNDTYTA
-1202 HVDSTSQTANF
+1202 HVDSTSQSATF
-1213 PDITYTKI
+1213 PAITYTKI
-1221 GTYTYTITEND
+1221 GTYTYEINETFNETT
-1232 FDHSKIPGV
+1232 IPGV

-1253 TNNNGQLKADVKY
+1253 TNNNGQLEADVNY
-1266 SAEYK
+1266 SDSYTDAE
-1271 DEASSQVY
+1271 SGITY
-1279 ANYINTYSTIA
+1279 AKYINTYSTLAIDY
-1290 ANPKTSDLFH
+1290 KTSDLFH
-1300 IHKDLKGRNWT
+1300 IHKELKGREWT

-1327 MPDRAYRNAYATNNN
+1327 MPEQAYRNAYATITN

-1347 GGDSTLRFTAAG
+1347 GGDSTLQFTAAG
-1359 EYTYYIREVLGNQD
+1359 EYTYFISEVQGNQD

-1390 GESTA
+1390 GETTE
-1395 DNTVQLKVGSVQYF
+1395 NHTVQLKVGSVQYF

-1453 LLNRPANNGEFH
+1453 LLNRPAFNDEFH
-1465 FTLTDITNGPDN
+1465 FTLTDITNGPDH
-1477 PGQILYADNEDGMF
+1477 PGQILHADNKDGTF
-1491 TFNVDLN
+1491 TFNVDLS
-1498 PVQTTYTELLAQDA
+1498 PVQTTYTELLAQAA

-1523 APAEIQNLLERR
+1523 APAEIQPLLERR

-1558 IVPLKDDG
+1558 VVPLKDDG

-1578 YYRNGDKDTGET
+1578 YYRNGDKENGET

-1611 KELTGRALQAG
+1611 KELSGRALQAG
-1622 EFTFELKNAQGDV
+1622 EFTFVLKDAQGKE

-1642 ADGSIPFTLQYDD
+1642 ADGSIHFSLRYDD
-1655 KKDDTALES
+1655 KQDDTALEH

-1669 TISEVAGSEDTI
+1669 TISEVAGSDDTI
-1681 AYDAAT
+1681 AYDATT
-1687 YTFTVKVTDKG
+1687 YTFTVKVTDNG

-1711 MVFRNSYTPKP
+1711 MVFRNSYTPKPTPTPTVTP

-1767 PTATPTASPAPTAT
+1767 PTATPTVSPAPTAT

>member
-1 MHSKLVKL
+1 MRCCY
-9 QTLLLPLALLFAM
+9 
-22 LLPPPIYADKGD
+22 PPIYADEGD

-44 AYEEKVSDPNTFNAW
+44 AEKVSDPNTFDAW
-59 YDTQAY
+59 YGTQAY

-79 DTDSIVFDKREA
+79 DTNPIEFDKREA
-91 LNGKSIAMSPD
+91 LKGQSIAMSPD

-123 VPLDIVLVLDV
+123 VPLDIVMVLDV

-143 TGSQTKLASLK
+143 TGSQTKLDSLK

-159 FLDEAAEVNKGISD
+159 FLDEAAKVNNGISD
-173 DDKKI
+173 NDKKI
-178 NVSLVKFAGDKSN
+178 NVSLVKFASNKSD

-197 YDVTTGSW
+197 YDVTTGFW
-205 LFPTTDTYNCSQIV
+205 PFETTDTYNYSQIV

-225 DVDNVDTLKAAV
+225 AGANVDTLKAAV
-237 NNLKARGATR
+237 NNLTARGTTR
-247 ADYGLEYAQKA
+247 ADFGLEYAQKA
-258 LNGSGKRSDANK
+258 LNGSGNRKDANK

-276 DGTPTSGQYYEDD
+276 DGSPTSSNGYEGG
-289 VAHSAVKNAQQL
+289 VAHSAIQKAQQL
-301 KSSKVQIYTIGIF
+301 KTGKVQIYTIGIF
-314 KDANSAAP
+314 DGANSAAP
-322 DKNSSPEN
+322 DKNSSAED
-330 TFMHAVSSNYPKADC
+330 TFMHAVSSNYLKAEC
-345 VDTQEYKPGIF
+345 VDTTEREPGLF
-356 GGEYYTK
+356 GREYTK
-363 HTVTLYA
+363 HTVTLHDR
-370 PASNP
+370 ASNS
-375 DFYKTARN
+375 DFYKTASN
-383 AGALTNVFSDIFNE
+383 AGALTNVFSDIFTE
-397 VSSGLMGPTH
+397 VSSGLVGPTH

-442 IYEASKWGEWKTDS
+442 IYEATKWGELKVNS
-456 PTDGTDT
+456 PAAGTDT
-463 FEFKN
+463 FEFYDK
-468 EEISNGVSEAYPQ
+468 EISNGVSEAYPQ
-481 HANLNNIKISVVRGT
+481 HANLKNIKISIERGT
-496 GAEGDYVTVKIPAS
+496 GAEGDYVKVEIPAS
-510 MLPLRKYTVATNKQ
+510 MLPLRKYTVATDKQ
-524 GETKLTVSDTFPIN
+524 GITKLTVSDTFPIN

-545 RKNVRTALENGT
+545 RKDVRTALENGT
-557 SIDAALVEYVKN
+557 STDPDLVKYVTEK
-569 NAKDGKISFYS
+569 ADPATGKISFYS
-580 NKYSGKSLNNGTV
+580 NKYSEKTLSNGTV

-598 TFVPASNNSFYYHTV
+598 TFVPASSNSFYYHTV

-625 PLKDKFEANTPY
+625 PLKDEFEANTPY
-637 YYALNYYEVV
+637 YYALDYYEVV
-647 NNQTV
+647 GNQTV
-652 KQTKFVKIEI
+652 KRTKFVKIEI
-662 AEESAIGQCIGYDEK
+662 AEESAIGQCIGYK
-677 SGQAYI
+677 NGQAYI

-704 DADGNLDNRTGTA
+704 DADGTLDNRTGTA
-717 DRRIDFKWEDFNS
+717 DRRIDFQWDLSNN
-730 STAKLYLGNNGRITY
+730 TAHLYLGNNGRITY
-745 NAKGSLK
+745 KAKGSLK
-752 IKKVVNAA
+752 IKKVVNAE

-769 TFKIQVVLSETVN
+769 TFKIKVELSETAN
-782 SYKYTINGVDSGKT
+782 SYKYTINGEDSGKT
-796 IKSGDTL
+796 IKSGETL

-826 PEDRLPTGYA
+826 PTDELPTGYA
-836 NDSIVDSGTGKI
+836 NVSITPDNGSGTI

-855 TAPTVTVTNS
+855 TAPTVTVTNT
-865 YTATACDVEFKGKK
+865 YTPTAYVKAFTGTKH
-879 NFVGRGWTDSDTFNF
+879 FVGRNDNEWLSTDKFNF
-894 TLTAS
+894 ILTPIN
-899 GNAPM
+899 NAPM
-904 PADVTTGNT
+904 PADVTPGNT
-913 KTVTVNENNAADFS
+913 KTVTVDKNNAADFS
-927 FGNITF
+927 FGEITF

-938 YKYTIREDRGSIPGV
+938 YKYTIREDKGSIPGV

-961 VTVKVTEGTDNNKG
+961 VTVVVRADKG
-975 TLVGD
+975 KLDGA

-993 PAPKKAEFTNTYEA
+993 PDPIKAEFTNTYEA
-1007 KDEVVTPVALKNYV
+1007 EDEEVTPVAFKNYV

-1026 TSLQDKQF
+1026 TSLQNGQF
-1034 SFTLTP
+1034 QFTLVPASVNEKNEHLAEDLVNKTPTP
-1040 ASEKEDGTKLTRDEI
+1040 ATATA
-1055 NSTPLP
+1055 
-1061 SSIDGTND
+1061 TND
-1069 VTGRIAFGSIQFKD
+1069 VNGRITFGTIKFGISNKD
-1083 ENIDH
+1083 K
-1088 DYYYI
+1088 DYYYL
-1093 MQEPDVSGSD
+1093 MSEVRGSD
-1103 ANIIYSDEVY
+1103 NNIEYSQDTY
-1113 LVKYTVNDNTVK
+1113 LVKYTVNDNTANAEL
-1125 GTIEATPTYY
+1125 EATPTYY
-1135 KLVNDTWTQV
+1135 KKNSDGNWQKVDDERN
-1145 EESKVIF
+1145 VIF
-1152 TNTYKANSVDV
+1152 TNTYKAKSVDV
-1163 QLGVH
+1163 RLGVH
-1168 KQLDGRAWQT
+1168 KQLDGRTWQT
-1178 GDEFDFTLTAADEV
+1178 DDKFDFTLTAADEV
-1192 TPALNNTYTA
+1192 TPVLDSNTYTRS
-1202 HVDSTSQTANF
+1202 VTQTSQSATF

-1221 GTYTYTITEND
+1221 GTYTYTINET
-1232 FDHSKIPGV
+1232 FDETKIPGV
-1241 TAGKPVTVTVTV
+1241 TAGDPVTVTVTV
-1253 TNNNGQLKADVKY
+1253 TNNNGQLEADVHY
-1266 SAEYK
+1266 SDSYTDTE
-1271 DEASSQVY
+1271 SNTTY
-1279 ANYINTYSTIA
+1279 AKYINTYSTLA
-1290 ANPKTSDLFH
+1290 AEPKASDLFH
-1300 IHKDLKGRNWT
+1300 INKNLDGREWT
-1311 PNDSFEFRLEG
+1311 PNDSFEFLLEG

-1327 MPDRAYRNAYATNNN
+1327 MPEQAYRNAYATITNN
-1342 DSPSI
+1342 SPSI
-1347 GGDSTLRFTAAG
+1347 GGDSTLQFTAAG
-1359 EYTYYIREVLGNQD
+1359 EYTYYISEVLSNQD

-1381 RYKVVVTVD
+1381 RYKVVVTVV
-1390 GESTA
+1390 GEPTTE
-1395 DNTVQLKVGSVQYF
+1395 NKVQLKVDSVNYY

-1432 ENHYDASIPA
+1432 INHYDASIPA
-1442 GTTFTLTGYKS
+1442 GTSFPLTGYKS
-1453 LLNRPANNGEFH
+1453 LLNRPAHNGEFH

-1477 PGQILYADNEDGMF
+1477 PGTVLHADNENGMF
-1491 TFNVDLN
+1491 TFNVNLN
-1498 PVQTTYTELLAQDA
+1498 PVQTTYTELLAQAA
-1512 QPADNSEQPAS
+1512 QPADNSEQSAS

-1541 VPADTKGVT
+1541 IPADNTKGVT

-1558 IVPLKDDG
+1558 VVPLKDDG

-1578 YYRNGDKDTGET
+1578 YYRNSDKENGET

-1622 EFTFELKNAQGDV
+1622 EFTFQLKDAQGTV

-1642 ADGSIPFTLQYDD
+1642 ADGSIHFTLRYDD

-1687 YTFTVKVTDKG
+1687 YNFTVKVTDKG

-1722 TPTPSAAPTATPTA
+1722 TPTPTPT
-1736 APTAKPSTAPTPAPT
+1736 PSAAPTPAPT

-1781 APAATATPASVIP
+1781 APAATVPAATATPASVIP

>member
-1 MHSKLVKL
+1 MRCCY
-9 QTLLLPLALLFAM
+9 
-22 LLPPPIYADKGD
+22 PPPIYAAEGD

-44 AYEEKVSDPNTFNAW
+44 AYEEKVSDPNAFNAW
-59 YDTQAY
+59 YNTQAY

-79 DTDSIVFDKREA
+79 DTEKIKFNKGKLAGQSIPMAD
-91 LNGKSIAMSPD
+91 D

-134 SGSMAEDFG
+134 SGSMEEDFG
-143 TGSQTKLASLK
+143 TGSQTKLDSLK

-159 FLDEAAEVNKGISD
+159 FLDEAAKVNQGISG

-178 NVSLVKFAGDKSN
+178 NVSLVKFAGN
-191 NIGDDT
+191 RNEEIGDKT
-197 YDVTTGSW
+197 YREDGH
-205 LFPTTDTYNCSQIV
+205 TYNYSQIV

-237 NNLKARGATR
+237 NNLKARGATQ
-247 ADYGLEYAQKA
+247 ADFGLEYAQKA
-258 LNGSGKRSDANK
+258 LNGSSNRKDANK

-276 DGTPTSGQYYEDD
+276 DGSPTSSNGYEDD
-289 VAHSAVKNAQQL
+289 VAHSAIQKAQQL
-301 KSSKVQIYTIGIF
+301 KTGKVQIYTIGIF
-314 KDANSAAP
+314 DDANSAEP
-322 DKNSSPEN
+322 DKNSSAED
-330 TFMHAVSSNYPKADC
+330 TFMHAVSSNYPKAEC
-345 VDTQEYKPGIF
+345 VDTTEEF
-356 GGEYYTK
+356 LFWSRTV
-363 HTVTLYA
+363 HTVTLHDR
-370 PASNP
+370 ASNSA
-375 DFYKTARN
+375 FYKTADN
-383 AGALTNVFSDIFNE
+383 ADALKEVFSGIFTE
-397 VSSGLMGPTH
+397 ISSGLMGPTH

-422 DRLGDFMEVKSID
+422 DRLGDFMEVKGID

-442 IYEASKWGEWKTDS
+442 IYEASDWGELKPNS
-456 PTDGTDT
+456 PAAGTDT
-463 FEFKN
+463 FEFKDK
-468 EEISNGVSEAYPQ
+468 EISSGVSEAYPQ
-481 HANLNNIKISVVRGT
+481 HANLNKIKISIVRGT
-496 GAEGDYVTVKIPAS
+496 GADGDYVTVKIPAS
-510 MLPLRKYTVATNKQ
+510 MLPLRKYTVATTKQ
-524 GETKLTVSDTFPIN
+524 GITTLTVSDTFPIN

-545 RKNVRTALENGT
+545 REDVRTALENGT
-557 SIDAALVEYVKN
+557 STDAALVEYVKN

-580 NKYSGKSLNNGTV
+580 NKYSGKTLNNGTV

-598 TFVPASNNSFYYHTV
+598 TFVPASSNSFYYHTV

-647 NNQTV
+647 GNQTV

-704 DADGNLDNRTGTA
+704 DPVTKQDVNPTGTA
-717 DRRIDFKWEDFNS
+717 ERRIDFKWEDFNS

-745 NAKGSLK
+745 DAKGSLK
-752 IKKVVNAA
+752 IQKVVNAA

-769 TFKIQVVLSETVN
+769 TFTIKVDLTGAN
-782 SYKYTINGVDSGKT
+782 GSYKYTINDDEKGTIMSGE
-796 IKSGDTL
+796 TL

-811 EIVGLPAG
+811 EIVGLPVG

-836 NDSIVDSGTGKI
+836 NVSIVDSGTGKI

-855 TAPTVTVTNS
+855 TAPTVTVTNT
-865 YTATACDVEFKGKK
+865 YTPTAYVKAFTGTKH
-879 NFVGRGWTDSDTFNF
+879 FVGRDEWLSTDEFNF

-904 PADVTTGNT
+904 PADVTPGNT
-913 KTVTVNENNAADFS
+913 KTVTVSNKNDADDFS

-961 VTVKVTEGTDNNKG
+961 VTVEVQEGRDTDKG
-975 TLVGD
+975 KLVGT

-993 PAPKKAEFTNTYEA
+993 PDPDKAEFTNTYKA
-1007 KDEVVTPVALKNYV
+1007 DDEEVYPVAFKNYV
-1021 DDSGS
+1021 DASGS

-1034 SFTLTP
+1034 QFTLVP
-1040 ASEKEDGTKLTRDEI
+1040 AKSDGTVLSDDEI
-1055 NSTPLP
+1055 NTGNVPRP
-1061 SSIDGTND
+1061 SIPTATNN
-1069 VTGRIAFGSIQFKD
+1069 VNGRITFGTIEFNSSHNGH
-1083 ENIDH
+1083 E
-1088 DYYYI
+1088 YCYL
-1093 MQEPDVSGSD
+1093 MSEVPSSGSD
-1103 ANIIYSDEVY
+1103 NIVYSQETY
-1113 LVKYTVNDNTVK
+1113 LVKYKVDNNTASAEL
-1125 GTIEATPTYY
+1125 EATPTYL
-1135 KLVNDTWTQV
+1135 KKNDDGSWQEV
-1145 EESKVIF
+1145 GEKDVIF
-1152 TNTYKANSVDV
+1152 TNTYTADPATVR
-1163 QLGVH
+1163 LGVH
-1168 KQLDGRAWQT
+1168 KQLDGREWQT
-1178 GDEFDFTLTAADEV
+1178 DDKFDFTLTAAEG
-1192 TPALNNTYTA
+1192 TPTLNNTYTA
-1202 HVDSTSQTANF
+1202 HVDATSQSATF
-1213 PDITYTKI
+1213 SPITYTKI

-1241 TAGKPVTVTVTV
+1241 TKGEPVTVTVNV
-1253 TNNNGQLKADVKY
+1253 TNENGQLKADVKY

-1271 DEASSQVY
+1271 DEASGTVY

-1290 ANPKTSDLFH
+1290 ATPKTSDLFH
-1300 IHKDLKGRNWT
+1300 IHKELKGREWT

-1327 MPDRAYRNAYATNNN
+1327 MPEQAYRNAYATNTN

-1347 GGDSTLRFTAAG
+1347 GGDSTLQFTAADK
-1359 EYTYYIREVLGNQD
+1359 YTYYISEVQGNQD

-1390 GESTA
+1390 GETTEN
-1395 DNTVQLKVGSVQYF
+1395 NTVQLKVGSVQYF

-1423 DTAEDKATF
+1423 NDAEKEAVATF
-1432 ENHYDASIPA
+1432 INHYDASIPA
-1442 GTTFTLTGYKS
+1442 GTSFTLTGYKS
-1453 LLNRPANNGEFH
+1453 LLNRPAKNGEFH
-1465 FTLTDITNGPDN
+1465 FTLTDEANPDT
-1477 PGQILYADNEDGMF
+1477 ILHADNVDGMF
-1491 TFNVDLN
+1491 TFNVNLN
-1498 PVQTTYTELLAQDA
+1498 PVQTTYTELLAQAA
-1512 QPADNSEQPAS
+1512 QPADNSEQPSS
-1523 APAEIQNLLERR
+1523 APAEIQPLLERR
-1535 YILAET
+1535 YILAEA
-1541 VPADTKGVT
+1541 VPTDNTKGVT

-1558 IVPLKDDG
+1558 VVPLKDDG

-1578 YYRNGDKDTGET
+1578 YYRNEDENTGET

-1622 EFTFELKNAQGDV
+1622 EFTFELKDAQGIV
-1635 LQTVQNE
+1635 LQTAQNE
-1642 ADGSIPFTLQYDD
+1642 ADGSIHFTLQYDD

-1687 YTFTVKVTDKG
+1687 YTFTVKVTDNG

-1722 TPTPSAAPTATPTA
+1722 TPTPTVTPTPTPSAAPTAEPTA